1 MVRRMFVAFSA
12 TLSLVV
18 VPASAHHSF
27 SVAFDLQRPVSI
39 EGVVTEVKWENPHS
53 WIFVELKKPD
63 GATEIWRFES
73 QPPNTLRRTGVT
85 AAMLKPG
92 VTVTVK
98 GYGALDK
105 ASTAAAAS
113 SITFGNGES
122 FRISA
127 GGTPPPKE

>member
-1 MVRRMFVAFSA
+1 MARVMFVVFSFILGLA
-12 TLSLVV
+12 AVA
-18 VPASAHHSF
+18 ASAHHSF

-53 WIFVELKKPD
+53 WIFVEMKKPD
-63 GATEIWRFES
+63 GGSEVWRFET

-98 GYGALDK
+98 GYGALDR

-113 SITFGNGES
+113 SITFANGDS

>member
-12 TLSLVV
+12 TLYSVV
-18 VPASAHHSF
+18 VPVSAHHSF

-85 AAMLKPG
+85 AAMLKAG

-113 SITFGNGES
+113 SITFANGES

>member
-12 TLSLVV
+12 TLYFVV
-18 VPASAHHSF
+18 VPVSAHHSF

-113 SITFGNGES
+113 SITFANGES

>member
-12 TLSLVV
+12 TLYLVV

-39 EGVVTEVKWENPHS
+39 EGVVTEVKLENPHS
-53 WIFVELKKPD
+53 WIFVEMKKPD

-92 VTVTVK
+92 VTVMLK
-98 GYGALDK
+98 GYGALDR

-113 SITFGNGES
+113 SITFANGES

>member
-1 MVRRMFVAFSA
+1 MKRLMIVGLCAILWSA
-12 TLSLVV
+12 I

-63 GATEIWRFES
+63 GGTEIWRFET

-85 AAMLKPG
+85 ATVLKPG
-92 VTVTVK
+92 VMVTVK
-98 GYGALDK
+98 GYGAIDR

-113 SITFGNGES
+113 QITFASGES